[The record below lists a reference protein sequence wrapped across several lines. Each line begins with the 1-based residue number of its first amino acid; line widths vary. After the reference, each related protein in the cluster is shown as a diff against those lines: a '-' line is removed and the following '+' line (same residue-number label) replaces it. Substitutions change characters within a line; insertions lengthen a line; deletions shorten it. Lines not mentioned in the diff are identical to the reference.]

1 MANNYKGIFFGLDNK
16 KYQVDIIG
24 NPESNEYV
32 LFELAAQS
40 PFVVSYSASDTPF
53 DPVRT
58 STAQINIV
66 HNDYMEDILS
76 AEAQGTRIQL
86 ADITEYDLKDEL
98 GNKKQYIDIANI
110 DPSDVKWTGFL
121 TPKIYDAPYRDEY
134 ETYQLEVEK

>member
-32 LFELAAQS
+32 SFELAAQS

-58 STAQINIV
+58 ATAQIN
-66 HNDYMEDILS
+66 
-76 AEAQGTRIQL
+76 TRSIP
-86 ADITEYDLKDEL
+86 
-98 GNKKQYIDIANI
+98 IASI
-110 DPSDVKWTGFL
+110 IPAVIAL
-121 TPKIYDAPYRDEY
+121 H
-134 ETYQLEVEK
+134 L